1 MEKLST
7 NNVTKINYQRIC
19 DEILEKLPSNPKPK
33 ILLHVCCGPCSCY
46 PLTFLATRFDI
57 TIYYGNSNIYP
68 AEEYDHRLSE
78 LRRLLDCLK
87 RDHGYDIKL
96 IVPPYDNEN
105 YMKHLEPLKDQPEGG
120 ERCFLC
126 YALRMEEAYA
136 YASAHGFDFFT
147 TVMTVSRQK
156 NSQKL
161 NEIGKSLSFKYPNV
175 AYLYSDFKKKKGLEI
190 GTQIRKEYDLYNQ
203 DYCGCQYSYE
213 EALIRRAK
221 NAEKEAAPTSVKN

>member
-1 MEKLST
+1 MENPGNKNET
-7 NNVTKINYQRIC
+7 RVNYQRIC
-19 DEILEKLPSNPKPK
+19 EKILANTPSFPKPK
-33 ILLHVCCGPCSCY
+33 LLLHVCCGPCSCF
-46 PLTFLATRFDI
+46 PLTFLCPRFDV

-68 AEEYDHRLSE
+68 AEEYDHRLATLKE
-78 LRRLLDCLK
+78 LLGDLK
-87 RDHGYDIKL
+87 RDYGFDISL

-105 YMKHLEPLKDQPEGG
+105 YMKKLEPLKDEPEGG

-136 YASAHGFDFFT
+136 YAAANGFDFFT

-161 NEIGKSLSFKYPNV
+161 NEIGHSLSLKYPSV
-175 AYLYSDFKKKKGLEI
+175 QYLYSDFKKKKGLEI
-190 GTQIRKEYDLYNQ
+190 GTEIRKHYDLYNQ

-213 EALIRRAK
+213 EALIRRERNAK
-221 NAEKEAAPTSVKN
+221 P